1 MEVDADRLVEVAIKI
16 RDAQDAL
23 TAKYKEEDSALQ
35 KKRDLIEAAL
45 LDICKDTGTEG
56 LKTAHGTVSRVIKE
70 RIWTADWD
78 AMKEFIKEHDGLD
91 LLEHRIHQTNFK
103 AWREANP
110 EVVAPV
116 NSERKYSVTIRRS
129 KSGG

>member
-1 MEVDADRLVEVAIKI
+1 MEVNADRLVEVVIKI
-16 RDAQDAL
+16 WDAQDAL
-23 TAKYKEEDSALQ
+23 LAKFKEEDSILQ

-56 LKTAHGTVSRVIKE
+56 FKTAHGTVSRVIKE
-70 RIWTADWD
+70 RIWAADWE

-91 LLEHRIHQTNFK
+91 LLEHRIHQTNFRV
-103 AWREANP
+103 WRDAHP

-116 NSERKYSVTIRRS
+116 NSDRKYSVVVRRN
-129 KSGG
+129 KNGG